1 MIRDRE
7 TIESTICLPQAGYP
21 EAKTYNFSNPAPA
34 GTSNVGTLDGCDG
47 QAGLRVSAHQYI
59 GAFRYDDSIMAP
71 ADRAIMDSEKT
82 GWNGASGVTDGTAYS
97 HGGAW
102 NRSGGRRTLTCVM
115 KVPNGVDTSTI
126 IDSQPPSGTCFLLRQ
141 AYEAGMPD

>member
-1 MIRDRE
+1 
-7 TIESTICLPQAGYP
+7 
-21 EAKTYNFSNPAPA
+21 
-34 GTSNVGTLDGCDG
+34 VGTLDGCDG

-71 ADRAIMDSEKT
+71 ADRAIMDSERA
-82 GWNGASGVTDGTAYS
+82 GWQGAYGVTDGSGYY

-102 NRSGGRRTLTCVM
+102 NRTGGRRTRTCVM
-115 KVPNGVDTSTI
+115 KLPNGVDASII
-126 IDSQPPSGTCFLLRQ
+126 IDSLPPSGTCSLLRQ